1 MEYAPAAPSAQ
12 DYNDG
17 RAIMK
22 RDSNKVGRSRWFT
35 AIVVVLPMLSAGGCG
50 DFLPAKS
57 AGHESTR
64 IINEVRKAQTAPEPN
79 VPLPEIYRMPPEI
92 IEQTVGAHLE
102 YRLFYF
108 CRQHTAAE
116 LQKLVN
122 EQFGSVLFNEK
133 GQSTRVIDFSI
144 SANPATNQ
152 LIARCPNQ
160 ADAESIL
167 EFLQKVDIPPIQVKI
182 SCLVSEIYADKTLD
196 WETTL
201 QISDLLGEGIQALP
215 SGKSFAAGGSIIPMV
230 TDPSVLPAFPGASL
244 REAAR
249 ARMGLKVGYLSTSG
263 KFMSVVDVLES
274 QGYLKIL
281 MNPTLEVVNGKMAK
295 VSSSQKVPIDRTFL
309 RENIGGAS
317 YMERTEWENVV
328 DSLEVT
334 PHVFLDDGSIG
345 LETNILLGS
354 KLTPEGIKQVSIIT
368 KKEIDNKENRIRP
381 GESLIIGGLR
391 KSERRDVLRGIPGLK
406 DIPII
411 GVLFSGRDFEER
423 VVETVFILTPTIS
436 SGGAPQKEVVA
447 VIKKK
452 HDMPGSKDS
461 NDIGFDPLGSKG
473 RAEQLN
479 RKLDE
484 AEDARLEAEEEKTLA
499 RQAVREA
506 EDKVSRAEA
515 QVQLAKMKAERIA
528 AEAVAKTKAADE
540 AKATA
545 QKAIADANT
554 VMQNAQK
561 ALAAA
566 DAKVKAADQAK
577 ADAEKIAADATK
589 TKEEGQKAK
598 AEAEALAKAAEKA
611 KAEADAMA
619 KAAVQSKTEA
629 DKATAD
635 AAKIKAEAEE
645 AKVQAEKAKTEAE
658 EKAKAAEQVLAKAET
673 PGPGP
678 SQTPQG
684 AENAAAKADEPTT
697 QANKPTADSNS
708 PTAAK
713 PDSSDKKTKTET
725 VKANTSES
733 SKAVAKEAQPQAG
746 KPEARDEDSK
756 ARLLMLILSALTL

>member
-1 MEYAPAAPSAQ
+1 LEYASAAPGAQ
-12 DYNDG
+12 DYDNG

-22 RDSNKVGRSRWFT
+22 RDSNKVGCSRWLT

-57 AGHESTR
+57 AGRESTR
-64 IINEVRKAQTAPEPN
+64 IIKEVRKTETAPEPN
-79 VPLPEIYRMPPEI
+79 IPLPEIYRAPPRI
-92 IEQTVGAHLE
+92 IEQPVGDHVE
-102 YRLFYF
+102 YKLFYF
-108 CRQHTAAE
+108 CRQHPAAE

-122 EQFGSVLFNEK
+122 EQFGSMLFDEK
-133 GQSTRVIDFSI
+133 GKSSRVVDFSI

-167 EFLQKVDIPPIQVKI
+167 EFLQQVDIPPIQVKI
-182 SCLVSEIYADKTLD
+182 NCLVSEIYADKTLD

-201 QISDLLGEGIQALP
+201 QISDLLGEGIQAVP
-215 SGKSFAAGGSIIPMV
+215 SGLPFSTGITPLVGEPSTIP
-230 TDPSVLPAFPGASL
+230 SFPGASL
-244 REAAR
+244 REVAR
-249 ARMGLKVGYLSTSG
+249 SRMGLKVGYLSTSG
-263 KFMSVVDVLES
+263 KFNSVVDLLES

-281 MNPTLEVVNGKMAK
+281 MNPTLEVVNGKTAM
-295 VSSSQKVPIDRTFL
+295 VSSSQKVPIDKTFL
-309 RENIGGAS
+309 RDIAGGGS
-317 YMERTEWENVV
+317 YIERTEWENVV
-328 DSLEVT
+328 DSLTVT
-334 PHVFLDDGSIG
+334 PHVFQDGSIG

-391 KSERRDVLRGIPGLK
+391 KSERRDVIRGIPFLK
-406 DIPII
+406 DIPVI

-423 VVETVFILTPTIS
+423 AVETVFILTPTIS
-436 SGGAPQKEVVA
+436 SGGAPQKEVLA
-447 VIKKK
+447 EIKRK

-461 NDIGFDPLGSKG
+461 NDTGLDPFGAKG
-473 RAEQLN
+473 RAGQLN

-484 AEDARLEAEEEKTLA
+484 AEDARLEAEEEKAVA
-499 RQAVREA
+499 RQAVRDA
-506 EDKVSRAEA
+506 EDKVKRAEA
-515 QVQLAKMKAERIA
+515 QVQLAKLKAERIA
-528 AEAVAKTKAADE
+528 AEAQAKIKAADE
-540 AKATA
+540 AKAVA
-545 QKAIADANT
+545 DKAIADANT
-554 VMQNAQK
+554 TMENAQK
-561 ALAAA
+561 AIAAA
-566 DAKVKAADQAK
+566 DAKAKAADQAN

-598 AEAEALAKAAEKA
+598 AEAEALAKAAEQA

-645 AKVQAEKAKTEAE
+645 AKVQAEKAKAEAE
-658 EKAKAAEQVLAKAET
+658 EKAKAAEEVLAKAEKA
-673 PGPGP
+673 GPEP

-684 AENAAAKADEPTT
+684 AENAAAKTDELTT

-713 PDSSDKKTKTET
+713 PGSSAENTKTET
-725 VKANTSES
+725 ARADTSES
-733 SKAVAKEAQPQAG
+733 SKAVAKEAKPQAG

>member
-1 MEYAPAAPSAQ
+1 MEYASAAPGAQ
-12 DYNDG
+12 DYDDG

-57 AGHESTR
+57 AGRESTR
-64 IINEVRKAQTAPEPN
+64 IINEVRKAETALEPN
-79 VPLPEIYRMPPEI
+79 IPLPEIYRTPPEI
-92 IEQTVGAHLE
+92 LEQTVGAHLE

-122 EQFGSVLFNEK
+122 DQFASSIFDEK
-133 GQSTRVIDFSI
+133 GKSTRVIDFSI
-144 SANPATNQ
+144 NINPATNQ

-167 EFLQKVDIPPIQVKI
+167 EFLQRVDIPPIQVKI

-215 SGKSFAAGGSIIPMV
+215 SGKAFAPGGSIIPMV

-263 KFMSVVDVLES
+263 KFSSVVDVLES

-281 MNPTLEVVNGKMAK
+281 YNPTLEVVNGKTAK
-295 VSSSQKVPIDRTFL
+295 VSQTQKVPIDRTFL
-309 RENIGGAS
+309 RENIGGTS

-334 PHVFLDDGSIG
+334 PHVFQDGSVG

-368 KKEIDNKENRIRP
+368 KKEIDNQENRIRP

-391 KSERRDVLRGIPGLK
+391 KTERRDVLRGIPFLK
-406 DIPII
+406 DIPVI

-423 VVETVFILTPTIS
+423 AVETVFILTPTIS
-436 SGGAPQKEVVA
+436 SSGAPQKEVVA
-447 VIKKK
+447 EIKKK

-461 NDIGFDPLGSKG
+461 NDTGFDPLGTRG

-484 AEDARLEAEEEKTLA
+484 VEDARLEAEEEKTLA

-506 EDKVSRAEA
+506 EDKVERAEA

-528 AEAVAKTKAADE
+528 AEAEAKVKAADE
-540 AKATA
+540 AKVVAE
-545 QKAIADANT
+545 KAIADANT

-561 ALAAA
+561 AVAAA
-566 DAKVKAADQAK
+566 DAKVKAADQAR

-635 AAKIKAEAEE
+635 AGKTKAEAEE
-645 AKVQAEKAKTEAE
+645 AKVQAEKAKAEAE

-673 PGPGP
+673 AGPEP

-684 AENAAAKADEPTT
+684 AENAAAKADKLTT

-713 PDSSDKKTKTET
+713 PDNSAENSKAET
-725 VKANTSES
+725 VRANTSES
-733 SKAVAKEAQPQAG
+733 SKAVAKKETQPQAG
-746 KPEARDEDSK
+746 KSEARDEDPE

>member
-1 MEYAPAAPSAQ
+1 MEYASAAPSAQ
-12 DYNDG
+12 DYDDG

-22 RDSNKVGRSRWFT
+22 RDSNKVGRSRWLT

-64 IINEVRKAQTAPEPN
+64 IINEVRKAETAPEPN
-79 VPLPEIYRMPPEI
+79 IPLPEIYRVPPTI
-92 IEQTVGAHLE
+92 LEQTVGAHLE

-108 CRQHTAAE
+108 CRHHTAPE

-122 EQFGSVLFNEK
+122 DQFASSIFDEK
-133 GQSTRVIDFSI
+133 GKSTRVIDFSI

-167 EFLQKVDIPPIQVKI
+167 EFLQEVDIPPIQVKI

-201 QISDLLGEGIQALP
+201 EITKLLGQEIQAIP
-215 SGKSFAAGGSIIPMV
+215 SGRKFFTDGSGSITPMMQ
-230 TDPSVLPAFPGASL
+230 DPSVLPAFPGASL

-249 ARMGLKVGYLSTSG
+249 ARMGLKVGYLSASRGFT
-263 KFMSVVDVLES
+263 SVVDVLES

-281 MNPTLEVVNGKMAK
+281 MNPTLEVVNGKTAK

-309 RENIGGAS
+309 REDIGRAS

-334 PHVFLDDGSIG
+334 PHVFQDGSVG

-368 KKEIDNKENRIRP
+368 KKEIDIKENRIRP

-391 KSERRDVLRGIPGLK
+391 KTERRDVLRGIPFLK
-406 DIPII
+406 DIPVI

-423 VVETVFILTPTIS
+423 AVETVFILTPTIS

-447 VIKKK
+447 EIKKK

-461 NDIGFDPLGSKG
+461 NDTGFDPLGTRG

-484 AEDARLEAEEEKTLA
+484 VEDARLEAEEEKTLA

-528 AEAVAKTKAADE
+528 AEAEAKVKAADE

-561 ALAAA
+561 AVAAA
-566 DAKVKAADQAK
+566 DAKSKAADQAK
-577 ADAEKIAADATK
+577 AEAEKIAADATK

-598 AEAEALAKAAEKA
+598 AEAEALAKAAEQA

-645 AKVQAEKAKTEAE
+645 AKVQAEKARAEAE

-673 PGPGP
+673 AGPEP

-684 AENAAAKADEPTT
+684 AENAAAKADKLTT
-697 QANKPTADSNS
+697 QANKPTPDSNS

-713 PDSSDKKTKTET
+713 PDNSTENTKTET
-725 VKANTSES
+725 VRADTGE

-746 KPEARDEDSK
+746 KSETRDEDSK

>member
-1 MEYAPAAPSAQ
+1 M
-12 DYNDG
+12 
-17 RAIMK
+17 I
-22 RDSNKVGRSRWFT
+22 

-50 DFLPAKS
+50 DFFPAKS

-64 IINEVRKAQTAPEPN
+64 IIKEVRKAETAPEPN
-79 VPLPEIYRMPPEI
+79 IPLPEIYRTPPRI

-133 GQSTRVIDFSI
+133 GQSTRVVDFSI

-167 EFLQKVDIPPIQVKI
+167 EFLQEVDIPPIQVKI

-215 SGKSFAAGGSIIPMV
+215 SGRSFAPGGSITPMV

-281 MNPTLEVVNGKMAK
+281 MNPTLEVVNGKPAK
-295 VSSSQKVPIDRTFL
+295 VSSSQKVPIDKTFV
-309 RENIGGAS
+309 RDSAGGI
-317 YMERTEWENVV
+317 YTERTEWENVV

-447 VIKKK
+447 EIKKK

-461 NDIGFDPLGSKG
+461 NDIGFDPLGTKG

-484 AEDARLEAEEEKTLA
+484 AEDARLEAEEEKTVA

-515 QVQLAKMKAERIA
+515 QVRLAKLKAERIA
-528 AEAVAKTKAADE
+528 AEAEAKTKAADE

-554 VMQNAQK
+554 TMENAQK
-561 ALAAA
+561 AIAAA

-577 ADAEKIAADATK
+577 AEAEKIAADATK

-635 AAKIKAEAEE
+635 AAKIKAEAED
-645 AKVQAEKAKTEAE
+645 AKVQAEKAKAEAE
-658 EKAKAAEQVLAKAET
+658 EKAKAADQVLAKA
-673 PGPGP
+673 
-678 SQTPQG
+678 
-684 AENAAAKADEPTT
+684 DEQAT
-697 QANKPTADSNS
+697 QANTPTPDSNS

-713 PDSSDKKTKTET
+713 PDSSTENTKTET
-725 VKANTSES
+725 VKAAAGE
-733 SKAVAKEAQPQAG
+733 SKAVAKEAQPQPG
-746 KPEARDEDSK
+746 KSEARDEDPK

>member
-1 MEYAPAAPSAQ
+1 
-12 DYNDG
+12 
-17 RAIMK
+17 
-22 RDSNKVGRSRWFT
+22 
-35 AIVVVLPMLSAGGCG
+35 MLSAGGCG

-57 AGHESTR
+57 AGRESTR
-64 IINEVRKAQTAPEPN
+64 IINEVKRAEIALEPN
-79 VPLPEIYRMPPEI
+79 IPLPEIYRAPPEI
-92 IEQTVGAHLE
+92 IEQPVGAHLE

-116 LQKLVN
+116 LQKIVN
-122 EQFGSVLFNEK
+122 EQFGSAIFDEK
-133 GQSTRVIDFSI
+133 GKSTRVVDFSI
-144 SANPATNQ
+144 NINPATNQ

-167 EFLQKVDIPPIQVKI
+167 EFLQRVDIPPIQVKI

-215 SGKSFAAGGSIIPMV
+215 SGKAFAPGGSILPMV

-263 KFMSVVDVLES
+263 KFSSVVDVLES

-281 MNPTLEVVNGKMAK
+281 YNPTLEVVNGKTAK
-295 VSSSQKVPIDRTFL
+295 VSQTQKVPIDRTFL
-309 RENIGGAS
+309 RENIGGTS

-334 PHVFLDDGSIG
+334 PHVFEDGCVG

-368 KKEIDNKENRIRP
+368 KKEIDIKENRIRP

-391 KSERRDVLRGIPGLK
+391 KTERRDVLRGIPFLK
-406 DIPII
+406 DIPVI

-423 VVETVFILTPTIS
+423 AVETVFILTPTIS

-447 VIKKK
+447 EIKKK

-461 NDIGFDPLGSKG
+461 NDTGFDPLGTRG

-484 AEDARLEAEEEKTLA
+484 VEDARLEAEEEKTLA

-528 AEAVAKTKAADE
+528 AEAEAKVKAADE
-540 AKATA
+540 AKVAA
-545 QKAIADANT
+545 DKAIADANT

-561 ALAAA
+561 AVAAA

-645 AKVQAEKAKTEAE
+645 AKVQAEKAKAEAE
-658 EKAKAAEQVLAKAET
+658 EKAKSAEQVLAKAET
-673 PGPGP
+673 AGPEP
-678 SQTPQG
+678 SQAPQG
-684 AENAAAKADEPTT
+684 AENAAAKNDELTT

-713 PDSSDKKTKTET
+713 PDNSAENTKTET
-725 VKANTSES
+725 ARAGTGE
-733 SKAVAKEAQPQAG
+733 SKALAKETQPQAG
-746 KPEARDEDSK
+746 KSEARDEDPK
-756 ARLLMLILSALTL
+756 ARLLMLVLSALTL

>member
-1 MEYAPAAPSAQ
+1 LEYASAAPSAQ
-12 DYNDG
+12 DYDDG

-57 AGHESTR
+57 AGRESTR
-64 IINEVRKAQTAPEPN
+64 IINEVKKAETAPEPN
-79 VPLPEIYRMPPEI
+79 IPLPEIYRAPPKI
-92 IEQTVGAHLE
+92 LEQTVGAHLE
-102 YRLFYF
+102 YKLFYF
-108 CRQHTAAE
+108 CRHNTAEE
-116 LQKLVN
+116 LQKIVN
-122 EQFGSVLFNEK
+122 EQFASAVFDEK
-133 GQSTRVIDFSI
+133 GKSTRVVDFNI
-144 SANPATNQ
+144 STNPATNQ

-167 EFLQKVDIPPIQVKI
+167 EVLQEVDIPPKQVKI

-201 QISDLLGEGIQALP
+201 EIKNLLGENIQAVP
-215 SGKSFAAGGSIIPMV
+215 SGLPFSTGITPLVGE
-230 TDPSVLPAFPGASL
+230 PSKMPSFPGASL
-244 REAAR
+244 REVAR
-249 ARMGLKVGYLSTSG
+249 SRMGLKVGYLSTTHN
-263 KFMSVVDVLES
+263 FASVVDLLES

-281 MNPTLEVVNGKMAK
+281 MNPTLEVVNGKTAK
-295 VSSSQKVPIDRTFL
+295 VSSSQKVPLDKTFL
-309 RENIGGAS
+309 RDISGAGS
-317 YMERTEWENVV
+317 YIERTEWEDVV
-328 DSLEVT
+328 DSLTVT
-334 PHVFLDDGSIG
+334 PHVFDDGSVG

-391 KSERRDVLRGIPGLK
+391 KTERRDVIRGIPFLK
-406 DIPII
+406 DIPVI
-411 GVLFSGRDFEER
+411 GILFSGRDFEER
-423 VVETVFILTPTIS
+423 AVETVFILTPTIS
-436 SGGAPQKEVVA
+436 SGGAPQKEVLA
-447 VIKKK
+447 EIKKK

-461 NDIGFDPLGSKG
+461 NDTGLDPSGAKG
-473 RAEQLN
+473 RAGQLN

-484 AEDARLEAEEEKTLA
+484 AEDARLEAEEEKAVA

-528 AEAVAKTKAADE
+528 AEAEAKVKAAEE

-561 ALAAA
+561 AVAAA

-598 AEAEALAKAAEKA
+598 AEAEALAKAAEQA

-635 AAKIKAEAEE
+635 AAKTKSEAEE
-645 AKVQAEKAKTEAE
+645 AKVQAEKAKAEAE

-673 PGPGP
+673 AGPEP

-684 AENAAAKADEPTT
+684 AENAAAKADKLTT

-713 PDSSDKKTKTET
+713 PDNSAKNTKTET
-725 VKANTSES
+725 VRADTGE

-746 KPEARDEDSK
+746 KSEARDEDPK

>member
-1 MEYAPAAPSAQ
+1 LEYASAAPSAQ
-12 DYNDG
+12 DYDDG

-64 IINEVRKAQTAPEPN
+64 IINEVRKTETALEPN
-79 VPLPEIYRMPPEI
+79 IPLPEIYRAPPKI
-92 IEQTVGAHLE
+92 IEQTVGGHVE
-102 YRLFYF
+102 YKLFYF

-116 LQKLVN
+116 LQKLVS
-122 EQFGSVLFNEK
+122 EQFGSEIFDEK
-133 GQSTRVIDFSI
+133 GKSTRVVDFGI

-167 EFLQKVDIPPIQVKI
+167 EFLQEVDIPPIQVKI

-201 QISDLLGEGIQALP
+201 EIKDLLGEGIQALP
-215 SGKSFAAGGSIIPMV
+215 SGKSFAPGGSITPMV

-281 MNPTLEVVNGKMAK
+281 MNPTLEVVNGKAAK

-309 RENIGGAS
+309 RDISGGL
-317 YMERTEWENVV
+317 YTERTEWENVI

-334 PHVFLDDGSIG
+334 PHVFQDGSVG

-461 NDIGFDPLGSKG
+461 NDTGFDPLGTKG

-528 AEAVAKTKAADE
+528 AEAEAKVKAADE
-540 AKATA
+540 AKVAA

-554 VMQNAQK
+554 TMQNAQK
-561 ALAAA
+561 AVAAA
-566 DAKVKAADQAK
+566 DAKSKAADQAK

-635 AAKIKAEAEE
+635 AAKIKVEAEE
-645 AKVQAEKAKTEAE
+645 AKVQAEKAKAEAE
-658 EKAKAAEQVLAKAET
+658 EKAKAAEQVLAKAAT
-673 PGPGP
+673 AGPEP

-684 AENAAAKADEPTT
+684 AENAAAKADKLTT

-713 PDSSDKKTKTET
+713 PDNSAENTKTET